1 MNENQLQMLFNAGG
15 YFKFINDVFSTL
27 YGNRTYYTEEEIHQA
42 VEFMKN
48 RDKDR
53 IEQSGIINK
62 ETMKQLYDNFFTSFE
77 NFLITNV
84 FVKVK

>member
-53 IEQSGIINK
+53 IEQSGNLNK
-62 ETMKQLYDNFFTSFE
+62 ETMKRLYEGFYTSFE
-77 NFLITNV
+77 TFLKTNV
-84 FVKVK
+84 FVKV